1 MLGQKYNNKIIH
13 FFGSNENFGICFWD
27 LLTFKKG
34 GPVFK
39 NRIWNG
45 ANIQS
50 AKNTPPHSVE
60 LFLIFSSHSF
70 ELLKVT

>member
-1 MLGQKYNNKIIH
+1 MYSNKSFV
-13 FFGSNENFGICFWD
+13 FFGSNENFEICFWD

-60 LFLIFSSHSF
+60 LFLFFSSHWIT
-70 ELLKVT
+70 EERKKGAG